1 MLFYNAE
8 KFSSELVQFSENRQ
22 DTQIPAYA

>member
-8 KFSSELVQFSENRQ
+8 KFSPEVVQLSENRQ
-22 DTQIPAYA
+22 DAQIPAHA

>member
-22 DTQIPAYA
+22 DAQIPAHA